1 MQVVLSR
8 FEVHG
13 VFGDDSGPLI
23 GSSMGPLASSAMT
36 VTSVYR
42 VLVDLVLFVAETAR
56 PLVFADVASRFLQLG
71 SLETTTTHLHVPAVT
86 LPGPLG
92 LEAILLLVLG
102 QTVRGTALPLVV
114 FVVLVGLDVAHRYG
128 VV

>member
-1 MQVVLSR
+1 MQVALSR

-13 VFGDDSGPLI
+13 VFGNDGGPLI
-23 GSSMGPLASSAMT
+23 GSSMGPLTSTAMT

-42 VLVDLVLFVAETAR
+42 VLVDLVLVVAETVRA
-56 PLVFADVASRFLQLG
+56 LAFTDVARR
-71 SLETTTTHLHVPAVT
+71 SLETTITHLYVPAVT

-92 LEAILLLVLG
+92 FEAILLLVLG
-102 QTVRGTALPLVV
+102 QTVRRTTQPLLVL
-114 FVVLVGLDVAHRYG
+114 VVLVGLDIAHRDG